1 MQQQI
6 SLVPLQAAQI
16 EVYAQHPQQLF
27 IQLGLVPHEA
37 VINSSY
43 IDFGQ
48 ALKEALVNTI
58 LPIVK
63 ANPMHWELYTQ
74 HLVVD
79 TFLHVCVGGIGCFIN
94 PDEPNKAHIGYYIYA
109 GFEGKGY
116 ANAALAKMVEKLWSN
131 TDIIEITATVPY
143 NHTASRRV
151 LERNGFETV
160 ELEGGIV
167 CYRLLKK

>member
-6 SLVPLQAAQI
+6 SLVPLRAAQI
-16 EVYAQHPQQLF
+16 EIYALYPQQLF
-27 IQLGLVPHEA
+27 MQLGLVSHGA

-58 LPIVK
+58 LPLVK

-79 TFLHVCVGGIGCFIN
+79 TFLHTCVGGIGCFIN
-94 PDEPNKAHIGYYIYA
+94 PDEPYKAQVGYYIYA
-109 GFEGKGY
+109 GYEGKGY
-116 ANAALAKMVEKLWSN
+116 AKAALAKMVDKLWSN
-131 TDIIEITATVPY
+131 TDIIEITATVPHD
-143 NHTASRRV
+143 HTASRRV
-151 LERNGFETV
+151 LERNGFEI
-160 ELEGGIV
+160 ELEGDIV
-167 CYRLLKK
+167 SYRLLKK